1 MPKTA
6 EADALKKAYRKLAGQ
21 LHPDKNPGNKSAEA
35 RFKQVNHA
43 YDVLGDAKKR
53 KLYDEFGEEGLR
65 EGFDAE
71 RARAYR
77 GWAARQPAGGAARRV
92 RRGRR
97 ASTLKTCSARCGRRG
112 QFRRPLRRPHGA
124 VATPARARAKGPD
137 LESEITIDFASAVK
151 GATLELRPQGHAGTP
166 VTVRIPAGASEG
178 SRVRIPG
185 QGGPSPNRGPRGD
198 LVLTVHVTPHPHF
211 RREGDD
217 LHLDLPITL
226 AEAHHGGKVRVPT
239 PEASVNLK
247 VPEGTQSGQVVRLRG
262 KGVAR
267 KGRPAGDLYVHFLIQ
282 IPSAQKRGGL
292 EARRRARE
300 VPGRR
305 PPRRH
310 PALRAMPF
318 REGAGAERNP
328 SSDRDWLSGAARGQ
342 PKTTMLWWLMAAA
355 RRRGRRWWRDWLV

>member
-1 MPKTA
+1 MAAQDLYAILGVPKTA
-6 EADALKKAYRKLAGQ
+6 DHDALKKAYRKLAGQ

-43 YDVLGDAKKR
+43 YDVLGDEDKR
-53 KLYDEFGEEGLR
+53 KLYDEFGEDGLR

-77 GWAARQPAGGAARRV
+77 GWADRQPAGGGRGGTYTGGAPGFDPEDLFGGAGGGANFGDLFGDLMGRSRRQ
-92 RRGRR
+92 RG
-97 ASTLKTCSARCGRRG
+97 
-112 QFRRPLRRPHGA
+112 
-124 VATPARARAKGPD
+124 PARGPD

-151 GATLELRPQGHAGTP
+151 GATLELRPQGEAGTP

-211 RREGDD
+211 RRDGDD

-239 PEASVNLK
+239 PDASVNLK
-247 VPEGTQSGQVVRLRG
+247 VPEGTQSGHVVRLRG

-267 KGRPAGDLYVHFLIQ
+267 KGRPAGDLYVHFLIR
-282 IPSAQKRGGL
+282 IPSAQN
-292 EARRRARE
+292 EAVTKLIDELATFQGEDPRADIQ
-300 VPGRR
+300 
-305 PPRRH
+305 
-310 PALRAMPF
+310 L
-318 REGAGAERNP
+318 
-328 SSDRDWLSGAARGQ
+328 
-342 PKTTMLWWLMAAA
+342 
-355 RRRGRRWWRDWLV
+355 